1 MVIDPNDTETY
12 WSGGNHYNGSVYCK
26 SVAKSTNA
34 GTGWFRY
41 DLTSATGACKG
52 IAVDPTDSDIVYA
65 AGYPGFH
72 KTTDG
77 GNSWDEIGSGISG
90 NTYAVVIDP
99 SNPSVVYT
107 GGTSG
112 LFKSTD
118 SGDNWTNIGLS
129 EVNAISVDPG
139 NHDVVYAG
147 TANGIYA
154 STDGGTSW
162 DVMNDGLEDLNINS
176 LGISPGTYLFC
187 GADVGGMYRWDIYTG
202 MEELAGHHTTNVLR
216 ATPNPMRCNTTIA
229 YHLSKDSRVRLS
241 IYDVQGRLIDELV
254 NTQVAAGAYQQYWDC
269 ADTYGL
275 PVAAGVYFC
284 RLTVGG
290 RSDLIK
296 LVVTR

>member
-1 MVIDPNDTETY
+1 MGKKSILRAIIIILSIFLCSLWLEEANVQAHSPHDVINAIKMSPIYNKDQTVWIIIKNTWILKSLD
-12 WSGGNHYNGSVYCK
+12 GGYSWKYLSNGLGHK
-26 SVAKSTNA
+26 
-34 GTGWFRY
+34 FL
-41 DLTSATGACKG
+41 LTSLSVSPSFETDKTLFLSSKG
-52 IAVDPTDSDIVYA
+52 
-65 AGYPGFH
+65 
-72 KTTDG
+72 DG
-77 GNSWDEIGSGISG
+77 
-90 NTYAVVIDP
+90 V
-99 SNPSVVYT
+99 
-107 GGTSG
+107 
-112 LFKSTD
+112 FKSTD

-216 ATPNPMRCNTTIA
+216 ATPNPMRHNTTIA

-241 IYDVQGRLIDELV
+241 IYDAQGRLIDELV

-269 ADTYGL
+269 TDTYGL

-290 RSDLIK
+290 SSDLVK
-296 LVVTR
+296 LVVTQ